1 MTEEPKKEPKKL
13 ESYFIYSDDGS
24 SKKWVGYN
32 KSKGRKRFKSKNEAE
47 KYATEGVFST
57 IRK

>member
-1 MTEEPKKEPKKL
+1 MKEGPKKETKKL

-24 SKKWVGYN
+24 SKKWIGYN
-32 KSKGRKRFKSKNEAE
+32 KAKGRKRFKFKSDAE
-47 KYATEGVFST
+47 KYAAEGVFST

>member
-1 MTEEPKKEPKKL
+1 MTEAPKNKPKNI

-32 KSKGRKRFKSKNEAE
+32 KSKGRKRFKLKSDAE
-47 KYATEGVFST
+47 KYATDGVFSK